1 LLKQP
6 DKHKLT
12 RKQRQLV
19 NEIGQI
25 CRLLGLDFY
34 DIDQRSPE
42 GRTPMLA
49 NIKRH
54 IIRGEIVSSYT
65 LVDELLSAGLC
76 FYFFGTNRSFLQL
89 WKTKR
94 FKIFNYHILE
104 TLSLNQKLAFFSA
117 IWPVPKNMAHDIR
130 ELNALRN
137 GLAHSF
143 FPENRR
149 TSKPVWKGKSI
160 FSLEGLGLFNDD
172 THEVTG
178 WLSNKVFG

>member
-1 LLKQP
+1 VKIGANRAE
-6 DKHKLT
+6 LT

-19 NEIGQI
+19 KEIGEI
-25 CRLLGLDFY
+25 CSLLGLDFY
-34 DIDQRSPE
+34 DIGQRSSI
-42 GRTPMLA
+42 GRTTMLE

-54 IIRGEIVSSYT
+54 IVRGEIVASYT
-65 LVDELLSAGLC
+65 LVDELLSSGLC
-76 FYFFGTNRSFLQL
+76 YYFFGTKRSFEQL

-117 IWPVPKNMAHDIR
+117 IWPIPKGISHGIR
-130 ELNALRN
+130 ELNAVRN

-160 FSLEGLGLFNDD
+160 FSLEGLRLFNGD
-172 THEVTG
+172 TQEVTG
-178 WLSNKVFG
+178 WLAKKVFG